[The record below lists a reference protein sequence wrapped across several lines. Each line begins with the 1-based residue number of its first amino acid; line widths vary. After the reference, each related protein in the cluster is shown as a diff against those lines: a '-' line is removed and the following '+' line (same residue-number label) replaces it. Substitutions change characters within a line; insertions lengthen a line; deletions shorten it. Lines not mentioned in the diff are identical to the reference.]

1 MIAVQ
6 ENYGNILEITASS
19 AGGTTTFNR
28 NIARFNL
35 VDLSTTFTG
44 NVSALCF
51 ITTSD
56 YRMKS
61 NIRQIDGLSIIMNT
75 KPYKFEYNYDCS
87 TSFGMIAHELQ
98 EVVPEAVVGLKDAE
112 VMQGVDYL
120 KLLPI
125 AIKAIQEQQC
135 EIKQLKLCLGIN
147 F

>member
-1 MIAVQ
+1 
-6 ENYGNILEITASS
+6 
-19 AGGTTTFNR
+19 
-28 NIARFNL
+28 
-35 VDLSTTFTG
+35 
-44 NVSALCF
+44 
-51 ITTSD
+51 
-56 YRMKS
+56 MKS

-135 EIKQLKLCLGIN
+135 RINLLETCLGVV
-147 F
+147 